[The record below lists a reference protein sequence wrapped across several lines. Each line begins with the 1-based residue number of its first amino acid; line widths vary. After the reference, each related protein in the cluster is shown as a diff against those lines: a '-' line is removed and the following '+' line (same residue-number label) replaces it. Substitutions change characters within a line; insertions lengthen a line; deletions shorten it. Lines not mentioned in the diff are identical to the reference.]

1 MQYAFYT
8 VDVFTDRIFG
18 GNPLAVFPEAE
29 GLTDA
34 QMQCI
39 ATEFN
44 YSETAFVLPPKT
56 ASGHYRLRIFT
67 PHKELNFAGHP
78 TIGSAYLLAAIGKH
92 PLTDPKTYLVFEEAV
107 GLVRVA
113 IHSQEGQPYQT
124 ALKVNQLPKQGPE
137 PLSNHIIA
145 DILSLKSANIR
156 DDQYFV
162 QSFSCGIPFLIVPV
176 VNSEIMAKVKVRY
189 ELWDKFLS
197 HHWAS
202 ALFLVTWDFPQSNP
216 EDAIDIHAR
225 MFAPGLGITEDP
237 ATGSAVAALGGY
249 LGDRLEPTGTW
260 NWKVEQGLEMGR
272 PSLLE
277 LRVSKSRGAITAV
290 EVAGSSVIVSQGQME
305 VPAA

>member
-8 VDVFTDRIFG
+8 VDVFTDQIFG

-34 QMQCI
+34 QMQRI
-39 ATEFN
+39 ATEFH
-44 YSETAFVLPPKT
+44 YSETAFVFPPKT
-56 ASGHYRLRIFT
+56 ATGHYRLRIFT
-67 PHKELNFAGHP
+67 PYKEVSFAGHP
-78 TIGSAYLLAAIGKH
+78 TIGAAYLLSAIGKH
-92 PLTDPKTYLVFEEAV
+92 PLADPKTYIIFEEGV

-113 IHSQEGQPYQT
+113 LYSQNGHPYQA
-124 ALKVNQLPKQGPE
+124 ALKVSQLPKQGPE

-145 DILSLKSANIR
+145 DILSLKSTNIR

-176 VNSEIMAKVKVRY
+176 TNSEVLAKVKVRY
-189 ELWDKFLS
+189 DLWDKFLS

-202 ALFLVTWDFPQSNP
+202 SIFLVTWDFPQTNP
-216 EDAIDIHAR
+216 IGTIDIHAR
-225 MFAPGLGITEDP
+225 MFAPGLGIAEDP
-237 ATGSAVAALGGY
+237 ATGSAAAALGGY
-249 LGDRLEPTGTW
+249 LSDRLEPTGTW

-277 LRVSKSRGAITAV
+277 LRVSKTRGAITAV
-290 EVAGSSVIVSQGQME
+290 EVAGSSIIVSQGVME
-305 VPAA
+305 VP

>member
-8 VDVFTDRIFG
+8 VDVFTDQIFG

-34 QMQCI
+34 QMQRI
-39 ATEFN
+39 ATEFH
-44 YSETAFVLPPKT
+44 YSETVFVFPPKT
-56 ASGHYRLRIFT
+56 ATGHYRLRIFT
-67 PHKELNFAGHP
+67 PYKEVNFAGHP
-78 TIGSAYLLAAIGKH
+78 TIGAAYLLSAIGKH
-92 PLTDPKTYLVFEEAV
+92 PLTDPKTYIIFEEGV

-113 IHSQEGQPYQT
+113 LYSQNGHPYQA
-124 ALKVNQLPKQGPE
+124 ALKVSQLPKQGPE

-145 DILSLKSANIR
+145 DILSLKSTNIR

-176 VNSEIMAKVKVRY
+176 TNSEVLAKVKVRY
-189 ELWDKFLS
+189 DLWDKFLS

-202 ALFLVTWDFPQSNP
+202 SIFLVTWDFPQTNP
-216 EDAIDIHAR
+216 LGPIDIHAR
-225 MFAPGLGITEDP
+225 MFAPGLGIAEDP

-249 LGDRLEPTGTW
+249 LSDRLEPTGTW

-277 LRVSKSRGAITAV
+277 LRVSKTRGAITAV
-290 EVAGSSVIVSQGQME
+290 EVAGSSIIVSQGVME
-305 VPAA
+305 VP